1 MQHFLISYIKWFRSP
16 PRGKRTDGFY
26 RRESNLWKNQDVWET
41 AKVLG
46 LRNAASKHLA
56 VNQCHPFRRNPSSHF
71 YEDYFLQCIPHSAPS
86 PADKD
91 SRKDHFGKPH
101 RTHGTG
107 AATAGPGTGARVTP
121 GTTVSLP
128 APDSRFPASVTTF
141 SFSPVPLGESCRNSK
156 GCGGTAAA
164 PIPRSPPQGTPQRPA
179 LPLAP
184 GASLLPRSGGD
195 PSRSLRPATARPVR
209 IASISLSLPPS
220 SAPGAAAA
228 ADSLRGTGRGATSW
242 RSGGRAAGPSRR
254 PRGHHSGGNPRL
266 SPAAP
271 RRAFPPPRPARR
283 RRRLTRGRTRG

>member
-1 MQHFLISYIKWFRSP
+1 MISYIKWFRSP

-71 YEDYFLQCIPHSAPS
+71 YEDYFLQCIPYSAPS

-91 SRKDHFGKPH
+91 SSKDHFGKPH

-141 SFSPVPLGESCRNSK
+141 SFSPCPSESPAATPRDAGEL
-156 GCGGTAAA
+156 
-164 PIPRSPPQGTPQRPA
+164 PPPRSRGLRRRGHPSARHCRSLPA
-179 LPLAP
+179 LPFSRAAVATPHAP
-184 GASLLPRSGGD
+184 SDLPQRVPSASP
-195 PSRSLRPATARPVR
+195 PSPSLC
-209 IASISLSLPPS
+209 LPPRLPERPRLPTHS
-220 SAPGAAAA
+220 GEQAGAQ
-228 ADSLRGTGRGATSW
+228 LRGGAGGGLRGPPAV
-242 RSGGRAAGPSRR
+242 
-254 PRGHHSGGNPRL
+254 
-266 SPAAP
+266 PAATTAEGTRGSPPP
-271 RRAFPPPRPARR
+271 RRAVLSRLPVPP
-283 RRRLTRGRTRG
+283 GGGGD